1 MTGISQA
8 GTAIPVYAALLCA
21 GAAVLLTAGGDEGR
35 RRAGLL
41 LAGVGEAGHPLA
53 ASGGGEG
60 RAGFRVRKW
69 TVGRAGHE
77 WWCLVGGAVL
87 GLAGESW
94 LPVAAGAAAV
104 PVVARLLRRRVGR
117 VGAERREAAV
127 VELCAAV
134 SGELRAGRQP
144 DGALL
149 SAGEVAVRGLQ
160 DAGSSLLAAARF
172 GGDVPAAL
180 REAARMPGAAGLLGV
195 AACWQVSVE
204 GGAGLADGLDR
215 VAGALRAERDQR
227 EDLRAQLAGPRSTA
241 AVLALLPG
249 FGLLLGSAMGA
260 DPLRVLLHTPA
271 GWGCLTAGGLLE
283 WAGLAW
289 VARLVR
295 SAEESDG
302 LARVL
307 PLGGGLPARKGGS
320 R

>member
-1 MTGISQA
+1 MTGISQTGA
-8 GTAIPVYAALLCA
+8 PAYAALLCA
-21 GAAVLLTAGGDEGR
+21 GAALLLTGGFDGQGGRARLLTAG
-35 RRAGLL
+35 A
-41 LAGVGEAGHPLA
+41 GEAGGGALLTGPIREEPLRRLA
-53 ASGGGEG
+53 
-60 RAGFRVRKW
+60 FVVRK
-69 TVGRAGHE
+69 RAGHE
-77 WWCLVGGAVL
+77 WWCLVAGVVL

-94 LPVAAGAAAV
+94 LPVVGSAAAV
-104 PVVARLLRRRVGR
+104 PLVARLLRRRLTQQT
-117 VGAERREAAV
+117 AARRESAV

-144 DGALL
+144 DVALL
-149 SAGEVAVRGLQ
+149 SAGEVIVRGLQ
-160 DAGSSLLAAARF
+160 EAGSTVLASARF

-180 REAARMPGAAGLLGV
+180 RRAGAAPGASGLLGV

-215 VAGALRAERDQR
+215 VAGALRAERDQK

-241 AVLALLPG
+241 AVLALLPA

-271 GWGCLTAGGLLE
+271 GWCCLVAGGLLE

-295 SAEESDG
+295 NAETGAPVGGSGDG
-302 LARVL
+302 
-307 PLGGGLPARKGGS
+307 PLGKGSG